1 MHQISL
7 KSRAKINITLDVI
20 GKKPNGY
27 HDLSMIMQT
36 VNLYDII
43 YIRKMH
49 AKGIKLTTNLS
60 WLPNDEGNIVYQ
72 AAKLFK
78 ETCEINT
85 GIFIELNKRIPVA
98 AGLAGGS
105 SNAAATLIGLNTLFE
120 TGLDQQQLLEMGV
133 KLGADV
139 PYCILGGT
147 ALAEGI
153 GDILTPLPPMPNCY
167 VLIAKPKINVSTAS
181 VFKSLE
187 ISKIDKHPDNKKVIE
202 AIKKGDIDTI
212 ASNMCNVLETVT
224 EKKYPVIKTIKER
237 MLKHGAQGTIMSG
250 SGPTVF
256 GIYHSRDQA
265 KRTAYKLK
273 LEYLVGDVF
282 VTTMYNRQEGEKAYE
297 GSILKHENR

>member
-7 KSRAKINITLDVI
+7 KSRAKINITLDVV
-20 GKKPNGY
+20 GKRSNGY
-27 HDLSMIMQT
+27 HDLNMIMQT

-49 AKGIKLTTNLS
+49 AQGIKLTTNLK
-60 WLPNDEGNIVYQ
+60 WLPSDKGNIVYQ

-78 ETCEINT
+78 ETYGITT
-85 GIFIELNKRIPVA
+85 GVSIELNKRIPVA

-105 SNAAATLIGLNTLFE
+105 SNAAAALIGLNTLFE
-120 TGLDQQQLLEMGV
+120 TGLKDKELMELGV

-153 GDILTPLPPMPNCY
+153 GDILTPLSPMPSCY
-167 VLIAKPKINVSTAS
+167 VLIAKPKISVSTATI
-181 VFKSLE
+181 FKDLA
-187 ISKIDKHPDNKKVIE
+187 ISKIEKRPDTKKVIE
-202 AIKKGDIDTI
+202 AINRKDVDAI

-224 EKKYPVIKTIKER
+224 VKKYPVIQTIKKI
-237 MLKHGAQGTIMSG
+237 MLEDGAKGAIMSG

-256 GIYHSRDQA
+256 GIYHS
-265 KRTAYKLK
+265 KNEAYKTSHKLK
-273 LEYLVGDVF
+273 LDGLVGDVF
-282 VTTMYNRQEGEKAYE
+282 VTTMYNRKEGDKEYE
-297 GSILKHENR
+297 R

>member
-1 MHQISL
+1 MDQISL

-20 GKKPNGY
+20 GKRPNGY

-36 VNLYDII
+36 VNLYDLVF
-43 YIRKMH
+43 IRKMH
-49 AKGIKLTTNLS
+49 APGIKLTTNLK

-78 ETCEINT
+78 ETCGIET

-120 TGLDQQQLLEMGV
+120 TGLTQEELMALGLQ
-133 KLGADV
+133 LGADV

-153 GDILTPLPPMPNCY
+153 GEVLTPLPPMPNCY
-167 VLIAKPKINVSTAS
+167 VLVAKPKINVSTAF
-181 VFKSLE
+181 VFKSLDIQNIE
-187 ISKIDKHPDNKKVIE
+187 EHPNNKKVIE
-202 AIKKGDIDTI
+202 AIKQGDINVV
-212 ASNMCNVLETVT
+212 AQNMKNVLETVT
-224 EKKYPVIKTIKER
+224 QKRYPIIGEIKRI
-237 MLKHGAQGTIMSG
+237 MLEYGAEGAIMSG

-256 GIYHSRDQA
+256 GIYHSKDD
-265 KRTAYKLK
+265 AYKATYDLK
-273 LEYLVGDVF
+273 LKYLVGDIF
-282 VTTMYNRQEGEKAYE
+282 ITTMYNRQEGDKEYE
-297 GSILKHENR
+297 YHG

>member
-1 MHQISL
+1 MDQISL

-20 GKKPNGY
+20 GRRPNGY

-36 VNLYDII
+36 VNLYDFVF
-43 YIRKMH
+43 IRKMH
-49 AKGIKLTTNLS
+49 APGIKLTTNLK

-78 ETCEINT
+78 ETCGIET
-85 GIFIELNKRIPVA
+85 GIFMELNKRIPVA

-105 SNAAATLIGLNTLFE
+105 SNAATTLMGLNVLFE
-120 TGLDQQQLLEMGV
+120 TGLDQKELMDLGV

-153 GDILTPLPPMPNCY
+153 GDVLTPLPPMPDCY
-167 VLIAKPKINVSTAS
+167 VLVAKPKINVSTAAI
-181 VFKSLE
+181 FQSLN
-187 ISKIDKHPDNKKVIE
+187 IKKIDKHPDNNKVIE
-202 AIKKGDIDTI
+202 AIKKGDIDTV

-224 EKKYPVIKTIKER
+224 QKRYPVIGTIKKI
-237 MLKHGAQGTIMSG
+237 MLEYGAEGAIMSG

-256 GIYHSRDQA
+256 GIYHSKDEA
-265 KRTAYKLK
+265 YKAAYKLK

-282 VTTMYNRQEGEKAYE
+282 ITTMYNRQEGEKEYE
-297 GSILKHENR
+297 YQG

>member
-20 GKKPNGY
+20 GKRPNGY

-36 VNLYDII
+36 VSLYDII
-43 YIRKMH
+43 YMRKMH

-60 WLPNDEGNIVYQ
+60 WLPNNEGNIVYQ

-78 ETCEINT
+78 QTCQIDT
-85 GIFIELNKRIPVA
+85 GIFIDLNKRIPVA

-105 SNAAATLIGLNTLFE
+105 SNAAATLIGLNILFE
-120 TGLDQQQLLEMGV
+120 TGLDQKELMELGV
-133 KLGADV
+133 RLGADV

-153 GDILTPLPPMPNCY
+153 GEILTPLPPMPDCY
-167 VLIAKPKINVSTAS
+167 VLIAKPKINVSTAT
-181 VFKSLE
+181 VFKNLD
-187 ISKIDKHPDNKKVIE
+187 ISNIEKHPDNKKVIN
-202 AIKKGDIDTI
+202 AIKQADIDAI

-224 EKKYPVIKTIKER
+224 EKKYPIIKTIKEK
-237 MLKHGAQGTIMSG
+237 MLNNGAKGAIMSG

-256 GIYHSRDQA
+256 GIYHSKHQA
-265 KRTAYKLK
+265 QKTAYKLK

-282 VTTMYNRQEGEKAYE
+282 VTTMYNRQEREKGYE
-297 GSILKHENR
+297 G

>member
-20 GKKPNGY
+20 GKMPNGY

-36 VNLYDII
+36 VNLYDLV

-49 AKGIKLTTNLS
+49 AEGIKLTTNLK

-78 ETCEINT
+78 ETQGIDT
-85 GIFIELNKRIPVA
+85 GLSIELNKRIPVA

-120 TGLDQQQLLEMGV
+120 TGLSQQELMQMGV

-153 GDILTPLPPMPNCY
+153 GDILTPLAPMPDCY
-167 VLIAKPKINVSTAS
+167 VLIAKPKINVSTAV
-181 VFKSLE
+181 VFKSLD
-187 ISKIDKHPDNKKVIE
+187 IPAIQTHPDNKKVID
-202 AIKKGDIDTI
+202 AIEKKDIGTV
-212 ASNMCNVLETVT
+212 AKGMCNVLETVT
-224 EKKYPVIKTIKER
+224 EKKYPVIRKIKDV
-237 MLKHGAQGTIMSG
+237 MLQYGAKGAIMSG

-256 GIYHSRDQA
+256 GIYNSRSQA
-265 KRTAYKLK
+265 KKAVYRLK
-273 LEYLVGDVF
+273 LDYLVGDVF
-282 VTTMYNRQEGEKAYE
+282 ITTMYNRQEGE
-297 GSILKHENR
+297 GV

>member
-1 MHQISL
+1 MDQISL

-20 GKKPNGY
+20 GKRPNGY

-36 VNLYDII
+36 INLYDFVF
-43 YIRKMH
+43 IRKMH
-49 AKGIKLTTNLS
+49 APGIRLRTNLK
-60 WLPNDEGNIVYQ
+60 WLPNDQGNIVCQ

-78 ETCEINT
+78 ETCGIKT
-85 GIFIELNKRIPVA
+85 GVFMELNKRIPVA

-120 TGLDQQQLLEMGV
+120 TGLSQKELMELGV

-153 GDILTPLPPMPNCY
+153 GEILTPLPPMPNCY
-167 VLIAKPKINVSTAS
+167 VLVAKPKINVSTAT
-181 VFKSLE
+181 VFKSLN
-187 ISKIDKHPDNKKVIE
+187 IDKIETHPDNNKIIN
-202 AIKKGDIDTI
+202 AIKQGDIHTV
-212 ASNMCNVLETVT
+212 AHNMCNVLETVT
-224 EKKYPVIKTIKER
+224 QKKYPVIGTIKEV
-237 MLKHGAQGTIMSG
+237 MLKHGAEGALMSG

-256 GIYHSRDQA
+256 GIYHSKDE
-265 KRTAYKLK
+265 AYKAVYELK

-282 VTTMYNRQEGEKAYE
+282 ITTMYNRHEGETEYE
-297 GSILKHENR
+297 Y

>member
-1 MHQISL
+1 MDQISL

-20 GKKPNGY
+20 GKRPNGY

-36 VNLYDII
+36 VNLYDSI

-49 AKGIKLTTNLS
+49 APGIKLKTNLK

-78 ETCEINT
+78 ETCNIDT
-85 GIFIELNKRIPVA
+85 GIFMELNKRIPVA

-105 SNAAATLIGLNTLFE
+105 SNAAAALIGLNSLFE
-120 TGLDQQQLLEMGV
+120 TELDQKKLMELGV

-153 GDILTPLPPMPNCY
+153 GEILTPLPAMPDCY
-167 VLIAKPKINVSTAS
+167 VLIAKPKINVSTVA
-181 VFKSLE
+181 VFQSLD
-187 ISKIDKHPDNKKVIE
+187 ITHIGKRPDNRKVIE
-202 AIKKGDIDTI
+202 AIQQGDIGTV
-212 ASNMCNVLETVT
+212 AKNMCNVLETVT
-224 EKKYPVIKTIKER
+224 EKKYPVIATIKEM
-237 MLKHGAQGTIMSG
+237 MLQHGAKGAIMSG

-256 GIYHSRDQA
+256 GIYHSKEDAQ
-265 KRTAYKLK
+265 KTAYKLK
-273 LEYLVGDVF
+273 LEYLVGDIF
-282 VTTMYNRQEGEKAYE
+282 ITTMYNREEGEKEYE
-297 GSILKHENR
+297 Y